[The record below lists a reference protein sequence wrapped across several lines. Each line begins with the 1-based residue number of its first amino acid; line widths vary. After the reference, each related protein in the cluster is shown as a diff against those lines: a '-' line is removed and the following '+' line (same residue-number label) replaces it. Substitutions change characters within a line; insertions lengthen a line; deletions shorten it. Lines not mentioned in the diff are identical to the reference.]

1 MYGNSERSGAAP
13 PNGST
18 TTEIGPAV
26 TSDSVLPGAPRG
38 HRGRSSGFTLIE
50 LLVVIAIIAI
60 LVALLLP
67 AVQAAR
73 EAARRSQ
80 CRNNLKQLGLA
91 LHNYH
96 DVHQTFPPGYRFIAG
111 STTDTIGG
119 LTISILPYIEQASIK
134 DRIDVNTP
142 WFLFPA
148 EIARMRVPVF
158 ECPSDAATNPYN
170 YPALGALGLPI
181 GDTVGLSSYAHSVGY
196 DDAICHS
203 SGLGAKRVTQ
213 HTGVF
218 YVHSKTQ
225 FRDLTDGSSH
235 TFMLGEAASGFPM
248 CRGIGCTTPT
258 GVPAAHSWLIAGTNK
273 EHYYALGIEYGGALA
288 STVEQ
293 INKQVATDSN
303 YQSVSGP
310 FDCRPSWDGGPHW
323 VTNFRS
329 FHEGGA
335 SFLFCDGSVSFL
347 SENIDMDLYRAL
359 STIRGGE
366 VAQRP

>member
-1 MYGNSERSGAAP
+1 MRNVAADRTSANASAGMATATNVSGLPRIARS
-13 PNGST
+13 
-18 TTEIGPAV
+18 
-26 TSDSVLPGAPRG
+26 R
-38 HRGRSSGFTLIE
+38 GFTLIE

-67 AVQAAR
+67 AVQQAR

-96 DVHQTFPPGYRFIAG
+96 DVHRTFPPGYRFIAR

-119 LTISILPYIEQASIK
+119 LNISILPYIEKASIK

-148 EIARMRVPVF
+148 DIARTRVPVF
-158 ECPSDAATNPYN
+158 ECPSDTAPNPYN

-181 GDTVGLSSYAHSVGY
+181 GDTVGISSYAHSVGY
-196 DDAICHS
+196 DDALCFS
-203 SGLGAKRVTQ
+203 SGLGAKPQTQ

-218 YVHSKTQ
+218 YIHSKTQ

-235 TFMLGEAASGFPM
+235 TFAIGEAASGFEM
-248 CRGIGCTTPT
+248 CRGVGCATPM
-258 GVPAAHSWLIAGTNK
+258 GVPAAHSWLISGTNK
-273 EHYYALGIEYGGALA
+273 EHYYAIGIQYGGSLA
-288 STVEQ
+288 STVES
-293 INKQVATDSN
+293 INKPVATDSN
-303 YQSVSGP
+303 YQSISGSY
-310 FDCRPSWDGGPHW
+310 DCRPSWNGGPHW

-335 SFLFCDGSVSFL
+335 SFLFCDGAVTFL

-359 STIRGGE
+359 STVRGGE